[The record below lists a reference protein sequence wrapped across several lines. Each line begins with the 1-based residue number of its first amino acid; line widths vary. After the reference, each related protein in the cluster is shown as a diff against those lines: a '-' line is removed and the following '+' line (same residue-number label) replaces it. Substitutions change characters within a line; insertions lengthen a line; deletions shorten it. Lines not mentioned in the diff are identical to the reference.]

1 MFSAPEYGWVNI
13 TLGDFTSRA
22 SYLTDIPLDLLNA
35 LISAYKHGTMPAVDF
50 DAEGWGFTAVASMY
64 SQKVYIILD
73 KEEVPELFTVD
84 MAMKEFADEVN
95 EDITTYLHEWTLFT
109 WNDYDVSDTEEYS
122 LRRAEIWSKLCE
134 LKNLMRKGEQ

>member
-1 MFSAPEYGWVNI
+1 MFSTPECGWTNI

-35 LISAYKHGTMPAVDF
+35 LISAYRHGTMPAVDF
-50 DAEGWGFTAVASMY
+50 DAEGWGFTVVASMY

-73 KEEVPELFTVD
+73 KEETPELFTVD
-84 MAMKEFADEVN
+84 MTMNEFVNEVN
-95 EDITTYLHEWTLFT
+95 KDIATYLHEWTLF
-109 WNDYDVSDTEEYS
+109 DHDVTDTEEYS

-134 LKNLMRKGEQ
+134 LKSLMKKAGA